1 MYMYIQG
8 THCPYS
14 HGMHELR
21 AGPPGPP
28 GMSPPQMGAGMN
40 QAAFFHHHQQ
50 QQQQQQLQQQQ
61 QQQQVKKWIYFSA
74 FEFSNVDAPENR
86 CTLEN
91 HYGDDAGRFT
101 RENNNNADFENFLQ
115 QQMMAQM
122 DPQLMPMHAQHHND
136 TPNNM
141 YRAQTWGSVDP
152 DGQYHNVG
160 QHSNAQHKHNVGHVM
175 GNMPNGSNVGKGNVN
190 VPTHATHLKN
200 DDEPLMFTSVDLDAG
215 SANGTLMVP
224 DDFSNAGTDG
234 TECRYVCMC
243 MCMCVCV
250 RVCECVCEGVY
261 VSVCVSV
268 CVCVCVCVCV
278 GVCVCVCV
286 FLCLCLR
293 VFVCA
298 FVCVFVCAFVCVC
311 VCVCV

>member
-1 MYMYIQG
+1 MCKYMHTYIQG

-50 QQQQQQLQQQQ
+50 QQQHQHQHQHQQQQQQQ

-74 FEFSNVDAPENR
+74 FEFSNDALEKR

-91 HYGDDAGRFT
+91 DCGDDAGRFT
-101 RENNNNADFENFLQ
+101 SRENNNNADFEKFLQ
-115 QQMMAQM
+115 QQMMAQI
-122 DPQLMPMHAQHHND
+122 DPQLMSLHAQHYND
-136 TPNNM
+136 NPNIM
-141 YRAQTWGSVDP
+141 YHAQTSASLDP

-160 QHSNAQHKHNVGHVM
+160 QHSTAQHTHGVGHVM
-175 GNMPNGSNVGKGNVN
+175 GNMPNGSNLGKGNVN

-215 SANGTLMVP
+215 SANRTLMVP
-224 DDFSNAGTDG
+224 EDFSNAGTDG

-250 RVCECVCEGVY
+250 RVCGCVCDGVY

-268 CVCVCVCVCV
+268 CECE
-278 GVCVCVCV
+278 
-286 FLCLCLR
+286 
-293 VFVCA
+293 
-298 FVCVFVCAFVCVC
+298 
-311 VCVCV
+311 